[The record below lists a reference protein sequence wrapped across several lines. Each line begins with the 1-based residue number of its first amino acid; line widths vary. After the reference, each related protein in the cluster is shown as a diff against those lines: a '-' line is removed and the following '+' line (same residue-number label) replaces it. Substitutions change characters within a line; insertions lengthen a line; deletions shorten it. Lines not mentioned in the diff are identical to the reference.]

1 MQKTFYVQ
9 ILQKKKATLIIL
21 TLKTKED
28 VTIHSTSI
36 FDLKNLI
43 LYCFEIPR
51 KRPNERK
58 RVRIGA
64 NDILVILNMEFAT
77 PRYKKQYII
86 KF

>member
-1 MQKTFYVQ
+1 M
-9 ILQKKKATLIIL
+9 
-21 TLKTKED
+21 
-28 VTIHSTSI
+28 SN
-36 FDLKNLI
+36 LKNLI

>member
-64 NDILVILNMEFAT
+64 IYFRSNN
-77 PRYKKQYII
+77 KKFLIFY
-86 KF
+86 FGTYGD